1 MKKFKKAAAVFMAA
15 AILMTFAP
23 FSFAASDI
31 DYQIT
36 NPYASVDFDTW
47 NQYKA
52 DLHSHTTFSD
62 GHNTLPEMA
71 ERHYELGFDIY
82 AITDHGTNSTG
93 FTNQKFNT
101 AMELVSV
108 IKNDGE
114 HHDEVL
120 SANGTAAN
128 GNAYKVETVN
138 GDEYYSQT
146 LANGNGQAMMRV
158 PFGIEHNPTSFN
170 NAHVNSFF
178 VNYGT
183 GIVGGTSNYIAPIS
197 KVQQLGGISVINH
210 PGEYT
215 NARDEVYT
223 ADAYN
228 VENSHYNYVVN
239 KYANILKNYDTCIGI
254 DINSKGDTR
263 TRFDRKLWDIL
274 LQKVVPSG
282 RNVFAIGSTDA
293 HNLDIV
299 DSGYT
304 VVLMPEL
311 TSAALK
317 TALSTGTFFAASKYI
332 GNVDELAGYST
343 TLLASQNAEAVEF
356 GKELSECV
364 DKINTEISENGSQ
377 GTKYQ
382 VEEGFAA
389 PKVTNIVVDDAEDT
403 ITITA
408 ENALLVH
415 WIADG
420 KVIATGSEIDL
431 DDYSDE
437 IGSYVRAEILGKSG
451 IMYSEP
457 FTLNYDGA
465 PVAEDSGRFV
475 DFGTLASLIC
485 DTPVKIL
492 VFLVKTPV
500 KVILDLI
507 F

>member
-1 MKKFKKAAAVFMAA
+1 MQKFKKTLSVLIAVAMLLTGSSLA
-15 AILMTFAP
+15 
-23 FSFAASDI
+23 FAATDT
-31 DYQIT
+31 DYAIT
-36 NPYASVDFDTW
+36 NPYASVDFNTW

-82 AITDHGTNSTG
+82 AITDHGTNSIGYT
-93 FTNQKFNT
+93 TQKFNT
-101 AMELVSV
+101 AMEVVSV

-120 SANGTAAN
+120 SSSGTAAN

-138 GDEYYSQT
+138 GNEYYTQT
-146 LANGNGQAMMRV
+146 LANGDGQAMMRV

-183 GIVGGTSNYIAPIS
+183 GIVGGTSNYLAPIS
-197 KVQQLGGISVINH
+197 KVQELGGVSVINH

-228 VENSHYNYVVN
+228 IENSHYKYVIN
-239 KYANILKNYDTCIGI
+239 KYANILKSYDTCIGI
-254 DINSKGDTR
+254 DINSKGDSR

-274 LQKVVPSG
+274 LQKVVPTG

-311 TSAALK
+311 TSPALK
-317 TALSTGTFFAASKYI
+317 TALKTGTFFAASKYI
-332 GNVDELAGYST
+332 GNVDELSGYSA
-343 TLLASQNAEAVEF
+343 TLLASQNSEAVEF
-356 GKELSECV
+356 GKELAECV
-364 DKINTEISENGSQ
+364 ETINAEISENGSQ
-377 GTKYQ
+377 GTKYK
-382 VEEGFAA
+382 VEDGFAA
-389 PKVTNIVVDDAEDT
+389 PKVTNIVIDDAEDT
-403 ITITA
+403 IAITA

-437 IGSYVRAEILGKSG
+437 IGSYVRAEILGKGG
-451 IMYSEP
+451 ILYSEP
-457 FTLNYDGA
+457 FTLDYDGA
-465 PVAEDSGRFV
+465 PAAEDDGNFV

-485 DTPVKIL
+485 DTPVK
-492 VFLVKTPV
+492 FLVSLIKPV
-500 KVILDLI
+500 AKVILGII

>member
-1 MKKFKKAAAVFMAA
+1 
-15 AILMTFAP
+15 
-23 FSFAASDI
+23 
-31 DYQIT
+31 
-36 NPYASVDFDTW
+36 
-47 NQYKA
+47 
-52 DLHSHTTFSD
+52 
-62 GHNTLPEMA
+62 
-71 ERHYELGFDIY
+71 
-82 AITDHGTNSTG
+82 
-93 FTNQKFNT
+93 
-101 AMELVSV
+101 
-108 IKNDGE
+108 
-114 HHDEVL
+114 
-120 SANGTAAN
+120 
-128 GNAYKVETVN
+128 
-138 GDEYYSQT
+138 
-146 LANGNGQAMMRV
+146 
-158 PFGIEHNPTSFN
+158 
-170 NAHVNSFF
+170 
-178 VNYGT
+178 
-183 GIVGGTSNYIAPIS
+183 
-197 KVQQLGGISVINH
+197 
-210 PGEYT
+210 
-215 NARDEVYT
+215 
-223 ADAYN
+223 
-228 VENSHYNYVVN
+228 
-239 KYANILKNYDTCIGI
+239 
-254 DINSKGDTR
+254 
-263 TRFDRKLWDIL
+263 
-274 LQKVVPSG
+274 
-282 RNVFAIGSTDA
+282 
-293 HNLDIV
+293 
-299 DSGYT
+299 
-304 VVLMPEL
+304 MPEL

-420 KVIATGSEIDL
+420 KVIATGNEIDL

-437 IGSYVRAEILGKSG
+437 IGSYVRAEILGKGG